1 VVGGARWIDL
11 FKHENWFFSRHYAKI
26 LRGGKYIPFTQHIE
40 IDSEHLLVI
49 IITGNYDA
57 KRSQMPNV
65 MPYDP
70 SRYMHRHRGKGK
82 K

>member
-1 VVGGARWIDL
+1 M
-11 FKHENWFFSRHYAKI
+11 
-26 LRGGKYIPFTQHIE
+26 RGGKYIPFTQHIE

-57 KRSQMPNV
+57 NRSQMPNV